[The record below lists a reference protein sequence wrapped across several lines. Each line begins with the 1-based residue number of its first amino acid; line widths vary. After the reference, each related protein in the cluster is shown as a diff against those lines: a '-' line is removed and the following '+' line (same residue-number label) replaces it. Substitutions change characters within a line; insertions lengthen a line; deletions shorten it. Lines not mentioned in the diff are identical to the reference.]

1 MYILSE
7 VIFML
12 FAFVHTYFFNF
23 TRELRSPKGEAGSP
37 ILPQGGYKASPC
49 VRHPPFIVCHLLIQ
63 CNQRHYAK
71 EGFKGNHW
79 FPLCKTLLLEKGHMV
94 K

>member
-1 MYILSE
+1 
-7 VIFML
+7 ML

-23 TRELRSPKGEAGSP
+23 TREPLVPPKAELA
-37 ILPQGGYKASPC
+37 
-49 VRHPPFIVCHLLIQ
+49 PPALVSGTLLLQMIFIVCHLLIQ
-63 CNQRHYAK
+63 CNQRHYVK